1 MKENVADL
9 TLGLDEINELRPV
22 TFDWKASDIDDIPNE
37 RYGFIAQE
45 VEEVIP
51 SMVSTAAAKRIE
63 ISENEDG
70 EIVETEV
77 DNFITLDDGTE
88 ISTVKEIDE
97 KPLMYMLVKAVQEL
111 SSKVDDLTARI
122 EVLEAG

>member
-1 MKENVADL
+1 M
-9 TLGLDEINELRPV
+9 

-51 SMVSTAAAKRIE
+51 SMVSTSPTKRIE
-63 ISENEDG
+63 TSENEDG

-97 KPLMYMLVKAVQEL
+97 KPLVYILVKAVQEL
-111 SSKVDDLTARI
+111 SAKND
-122 EVLEAG
+122 ELESRLAALEG